1 MKKAIII
8 ALLMATG
15 AFVKLPAQPSMDA
28 SAAYKAADEIL
39 DKMTVEEKALLVRG
53 KDKFFIHGFEDLGIR
68 PVYMS
73 DASMGV
79 NLRNNHPSPEIID
92 QLDSSTAFPAT
103 ILLASTFSPGLAYE
117 YAKAIGEEC
126 RAGGIDIL
134 LGPGLNIYRQS
145 QCTRN
150 FEYFGEDPF
159 LISSMVANYVRGLQ
173 STGTAAC
180 LKHFYGNNTE
190 FYRKRSNSL
199 IGERAM
205 NEIYFPGFKAG
216 IDAGAMSVMTSYNLI
231 DGEWAGQSS
240 HVIKDLLR
248 KHLGFEWLVMTDW
261 NSVWDLEKT
270 IKSGQNLEMP
280 GSYDFGTSVMELYAS
295 GKITEKDLDDM
306 ARPILATSIAMG
318 FWSREKQDKTLL
330 SKYPEHAAVAEK
342 VAEEGIVLLKN
353 RDNILPLDTARN
365 RKILLTGKFVD
376 NIACGYG
383 AAEVSGYGNITL
395 REALENEFG
404 KTIYYIEKPT
414 VADLQDADVVILS
427 AGTEDRESVERSFYL
442 PKEETS
448 FLNYVTGHNSNTVVI
463 VNSGSAIDM
472 SGWNDKAAAIIYG
485 WYGGQAG
492 YKAMADIITGK
503 TNPSGKLPVTL
514 EKSFKDSPAYGY
526 LPKGAQFYKELRN
539 EQMINIYDVNYN
551 EGILVGYRWYDTK
564 AIEPL
569 YPFGFGLSYTD
580 FSISKPSISSGKLKD
595 GKSVKITMNVENTGN
610 MDGAEV
616 VQLYIKEN
624 SPSVLRPEKELKGFR
639 KVYLAPG
646 ESEEIEFEINCDD
659 LSFWDETGH
668 CWKTNPGEYTI
679 MIGNSSRNISYRIPL
694 EKL

>member
-8 ALLMATG
+8 TLLMATG

-270 IKSGQNLEMP
+270 INSGQNLDMP

-318 FWSREKQDKTLL
+318 FWSREKQDKSLL
-330 SKYPEHAAVAEK
+330 SKYPEHAAVAKK

-353 RDNILPLDTARN
+353 RDNILPLDPARN

-442 PKEETS
+442 PKEEIS

-539 EQMINIYDVNYN
+539 EQLINVYDVNYN
-551 EGILVGYRWYDTK
+551 EGVLVGYRWYDTK
-564 AIEPL
+564 KIEPQ

-580 FSISKPSISSGKLKD
+580 FSISKPSISSDKLKD
-595 GKSVKITMNVENTGN
+595 GKPVKIKVNVKNTGK
-610 MDGAEV
+610 MKGAEV
-616 VQLYIKEN
+616 VQLYVREN

-639 KVYLAPG
+639 KVYLEPG
-646 ESEEIEFEINCDD
+646 ESVDVEFEIDSTD
-659 LSFWDETGH
+659 LAFWDDKEHG
-668 CWKTNPGEYTI
+668 WKTNPGDYTI
-679 MIGNSSRNISYRIPL
+679 MIGNSSRNISFSIPFK
-694 EKL
+694 KL

>member
-8 ALLMATG
+8 TLLMATG

-318 FWSREKQDKTLL
+318 FWSREKQDKSLL
-330 SKYPEHAAVAEK
+330 SKYPEHAAVAEQ
-342 VAEEGIVLLKN
+342 VAKEGIVLLKN
-353 RDNILPLDTARN
+353 RDRILPLDPDRN

-383 AAEVSGYGNITL
+383 AAEVSGYNNVTL
-395 REALENEFG
+395 REALEDMFG
-404 KTIYYIEKPT
+404 KTVYYIEKPT
-414 VADLQDADVVILS
+414 VSELEEADIVILS
-427 AGTEDRESVERSFYL
+427 AGTEDRESIERSFYL

-448 FLNYVTGHNSNTVVI
+448 FINYVTGHNRNTVVI
-463 VNSGSAIDM
+463 INSGSAIDM
-472 SGWNDKAAAIIYG
+472 SGWNDKAAAVIYG

-492 YKAMADIITGK
+492 YKAMADIIAGK
-503 TNPSGKLPVTL
+503 ANPSGKLPVTL

-595 GKSVKITMNVENTGN
+595 GKPVKITMNVKNTGN